1 MSETVSLSERS
12 ATVSLADDGAN
23 SVASTRALA
32 GSILAYR
39 CADSQSMNSYRTNGE
54 NTDNFSMANQAF
66 EDQVSL
72 RSLPMTQHPQLSV
85 HSSQAQH
92 LNPPRSMSPVSSMSG
107 DELSTGHG
115 GRRSQRRRV
124 LDKQLSENSSLMS
137 AEDAVSERVRFD
149 DNISFIDDS
158 MGGEEL
164 VINAGGPGVSDNV
177 SLSGRLLKGSKM
189 EPSILTEETAEE
201 LAEVISPE
209 QKPKTPDFKIGG
221 QSSCSEVAT
230 SNSNTTQARVTIDE
244 AGTSILSQG
253 GVTVL
258 SIGDHP
264 KESEN
269 EEKSG
274 ESAKL

>member
-1 MSETVSLSERS
+1 
-12 ATVSLADDGAN
+12 
-23 SVASTRALA
+23 
-32 GSILAYR
+32 
-39 CADSQSMNSYRTNGE
+39 MNSYRTNGE
-54 NTDNFSMANQAF
+54 NTDNFSIANQAF

-85 HSSQAQH
+85 HSNSSQAQH

-158 MGGEEL
+158 MGGDEL
-164 VINAGGPGVSDNV
+164 VINAGGSGVSDNV
-177 SLSGRLLKGSKM
+177 SLSGRLLKASKM

-221 QSSCSEVAT
+221 QQSTTNSEAASTT
-230 SNSNTTQARVTIDE
+230 SNSSSQARVTIDQ

-258 SIGDHP
+258 SIGDLP
-264 KESEN
+264 KDPEPNANEEEN
-269 EEKSG
+269 EGSSS
-274 ESAKL
+274 SAKL